1 MRKVVM
7 HRGDPRVN
15 ISLRGLLEDV
25 SDITSEVVKVL
36 PSYMFLNSHV
46 IVIPFLIKYRRG
58 GTTDECRHKRTK
70 MKRSKDKRLLERG
83 GDATWWS
90 TSQYFP
96 EGSVGGRLRY
106 SEMVNIS
113 LSYMFI
119 NSHVI
124 VTHSLFERNGVQ
136 VFTGGHSPHEWE
148 RWCNTVVIYVW
159 NIPWEI

>member
-70 MKRSKDKRLLERG
+70 MKR
-83 GDATWWS
+83 
-90 TSQYFP
+90 
-96 EGSVGGRLRY
+96 
-106 SEMVNIS
+106 
-113 LSYMFI
+113 
-119 NSHVI
+119 
-124 VTHSLFERNGVQ
+124 
-136 VFTGGHSPHEWE
+136 
-148 RWCNTVVIYVW
+148 
-159 NIPWEI
+159 